1 MCLQDYKVLSDNVAV
16 RSSGSSNARDAAAA
30 QEALTD
36 YMEVRHVGLAQR
48 PHAPYIDI
56 ANNSCRCNTSTPCLA
71 LFCFTTEQ
79 KIRPHYLTLTAQTRP
94 HHVTQH
100 LGQLLAG
107 FL

>member
-48 PHAPYIDI
+48 SHAPYR
-56 ANNSCRCNTSTPCLA
+56 SVTSTSQ
-71 LFCFTTEQ
+71 TT
-79 KIRPHYLTLTAQTRP
+79 PAGATRQ
-94 HHVTQH
+94 HHVWPYSASPLSRRFVLTT
-100 LGQLLAG
+100 
-107 FL
+107 